1 MNYRVIWV
9 FPKRKFGVALHIL
22 NPHTGKILHLHLTI
36 YQQMWEIISFNLF
49 DDAATKDC
57 HFLCLLWSVIFLR
70 GSVGSIV
77 TKFFGDFFYLF
88 WSWINARQLSQLWF
102 SLQILS
108 FELQFMFALTI
119 LLSFA
124 FLLTVLLTVLKLH
137 CYYIFSWFCNFYNWI
152 KWIIYFRAE

>member
-1 MNYRVIWV
+1 
-9 FPKRKFGVALHIL
+9 
-22 NPHTGKILHLHLTI
+22 
-36 YQQMWEIISFNLF
+36 MWEIISFNLF

-152 KWIIYFRAE
+152 KWIIYFMAEDIHIFFFFFRSVD